1 LQHDLCH
8 NEEEVLLSDLG
19 NSDCLPS
26 ITKNT
31 GTRRT
36 PGLITLVMDL
46 HKIFFGEPMSSR
58 GYLYTLLL

>member
-1 LQHDLCH
+1 MQYDLWG
-8 NEEEVLLSDLG
+8 NLGEVYLSDLG
-19 NSDCLPS
+19 NSDSSRS

-36 PGLITLVMDL
+36 AGLITLVMDL